1 MQNFDLQK
9 YLGNNP
15 LLEDENSNSE
25 DFLDLLVKVQ
35 LEDSKILNEGLLDK
49 IKEKIKSLFTSTNQD
64 EKFIN
69 HLDKEIEGNS
79 VNKEQFLKDLK
90 KLFSSEDF
98 EVDEFTKTLNS
109 KEKPAILQ
117 KSSLKEDYPFIEGG
131 KDYGE
136 ISTEKEYKDLENKL
150 KPGDS
155 FTWVGEDNPL
165 TTFQDSFIINTV
177 SKMSG
182 TTPEQKDGLVK
193 KKTYH
198 LSQFEDPFEENEF
211 ERVLADIG
219 SVTKNEDR
227 ITKDKKRTIS
237 KIWSFQQ
244 KYPFLSK
251 SLFTIA
257 AAAFIGNLAAGVT
270 AEPDSFVKKVKLAGG
285 GSDVGQDGGTDIDQS
300 DITLD
305 GDEIIK
311 LDPINTDNPTPEDTK
326 KVDNALDKVDADI
339 DSKIFQDDDA
349 TASAAQTHNTAEGT
363 LDADELEKA
372 KKFLAGET
380 IKDIQKQLKQLPK
393 GTQLNQIDL
402 DGYFGG
408 SVSYNGNG
416 TVSLKSSDG
425 GDVLTLRID
434 TAEKILDGA
443 LEIVTSNV
451 QDNLGDDVKVNIKKI
466 KIDTHNSY
474 EDQKVEKAID
484 KTGSQSSYESI
495 KIINLDTEEL
505 PKGDVDLMFQ
515 YLYAKKG
522 DTKEIPVKPSPKKEP
537 KKSGIEISKSTDFQN
552 SNRNNQI
559 ATILAAIN
567 PDLDIRAKLKSF
579 NKYSPTQIDTDLI
592 SDLSSIKNL
601 PVADAELKKLASL
614 ILNIRKNPD
623 TFLKKISKA
632 TGFKFDTRAKAK
644 MKGAGEKLKA
654 ASKLGLTEIVLSSIY
669 EGIMDDMI
677 QDADVA
683 AKKIDILALLGSMY
697 SSNAQKNNRRL
708 SVLNKDALSSSD
720 QEKLKGLGFSPQD
733 KTDRYIFIGDEEYD
747 KIVRGKKKGKEVDPL
762 LSTDFDKEDTPTE
775 PDVINVGD
783 RMDLKK
789 DLDRSYKFID
799 TQDELRDLIVNLLK
813 VKVAGDIRN
822 PSKLKSALF
831 IARNRFD
838 PKGQPELKEFLNII
852 SESIKLL
859 EDDLDPDTEKSI
871 NFLNKYSDIDPLLKK
886 INTPEE
892 LIQFLLRILLP
903 ELKPAFLKKTADIKG
918 AIIGASNIL
927 GKLKKSDLTEGL
939 TEDESKLVLDKY
951 KQRYAAVLKSNPDF
965 IKKYS
970 NPDKVIY
977 GMAIKEITKLR
988 EKLGKNA
995 DLGDHIEDFTKSDAK
1010 QFQGKSKKKIR
1021 QMATAAFLN
1030 KEEQKLD
1037 KIDAIMEE
1045 DEDKLPVNDIKKAIR
1060 ALLKKEG
1067 GAAGLAPILK
1077 LAKDFDG
1084 VTQIDVEDILDNDM
1098 KNVEKHKDG
1107 DYILKE
1113 EEVKIG
1119 PHTFKKIKDDH
1130 YHKIDK
1136 NGNEKTG
1143 RKFRQQEID
1152 YLMKT
1157 LKETGQ
1163 EISKQNMD
1171 KYKRL
1176 NELVKAALMGPI
1188 SEKID
1193 PVGQE
1198 DDDINNDGKVDK
1210 TDKYLKNKRK
1220 AISKNIKEDNIDET
1234 DMSDR
1239 ILDKT
1244 LNKVQ
1249 DGENFLHKLI
1259 RKLKTLPNTTSQQII
1274 SQLKLKMTPAEVEA
1288 LEEGLRES
1296 FKSLS
1301 KKIDKQK
1308 GKSKKDADNIAGFI
1322 ANKKMKG
1329 AGKGPTAK
1337 QKKRMAEYILKE
1349 LRK

>member
-1 MQNFDLQK
+1 MQNFNLQK

-49 IKEKIKSLFTSTNQD
+49 IKDKIKSLFTSTNQD

-131 KDYGE
+131 KDYGD

-155 FTWVGEDNPL
+155 FTWVGEDSPL

-177 SKMSG
+177 SKKSG

-198 LSQFEDPFEENEF
+198 FSQFESPFEENEF
-211 ERVLADIG
+211 KRVLADIG

-237 KIWSFQQ
+237 KIWNFQQ

-257 AAAFIGNLAAGVT
+257 AASFIGNLAAGVT
-270 AEPDSFVKKVKLAGG
+270 AEPDSFIKKVKLAGG
-285 GSDVGQDGGTDIDQS
+285 DSDVGQDGGTDIDQS

-311 LDPINTDNPTPEDTK
+311 LDPINTDNPTSEDTK
-326 KVDNALDKVDADI
+326 KVDNALDKVNADI

-349 TASAAQTHNTAEGT
+349 TASAAQTHNTAEGI

-522 DTKEIPVKPSPKKEP
+522 DTKEIPVKPSPKKQP

-592 SDLSSIKNL
+592 SDLNSIKNL

-775 PDVINVGD
+775 PDVINVGN

-813 VKVAGDIRN
+813 VKLAGDLKN

-838 PKGQPELKEFLNII
+838 PKGQPELKEFLNIV

-859 EDDLDPDTEKSI
+859 EDDLDPDTQKSI

-903 ELKPAFLKKTADIKG
+903 ELKPAFLKKSADIKG

-927 GKLKKSDLTEGL
+927 GKLNKTDLKEGL
-939 TEDESKLVLDKY
+939 TEDESKAVLDKY

-965 IKKYS
+965 IKKYP

-988 EKLGKNA
+988 EKLGKDA
-995 DLGDHIEDFTKSDAK
+995 DLGDHIEDFTKSKAK

-1037 KIDAIMEE
+1037 EIDAIMEE
-1045 DEDKLPVNDIKKAIR
+1045 DELTKSEKNK
-1060 ALLKKEG
+1060 LKKVSSQ
-1067 GAAGLAPILK
+1067 LK
-1077 LAKDFDG
+1077 KS
-1084 VTQIDVEDILDNDM
+1084 
-1098 KNVEKHKDG
+1098 
-1107 DYILKE
+1107 
-1113 EEVKIG
+1113 VKA
-1119 PHTFKKIKDDH
+1119 HDKQSKT
-1130 YHKIDK
+1130 IDK
-1136 NGNEKTG
+1136 
-1143 RKFRQQEID
+1143 IVS
-1152 YLMKT
+1152 
-1157 LKETGQ
+1157 ETGQ
-1163 EISKQNMD
+1163 EIAKKNMD
-1171 KYKRL
+1171 DYKRL

-1188 SEKID
+1188 SEK
-1193 PVGQE
+1193 QAS
-1198 DDDINNDGKVDK
+1198 
-1210 TDKYLKNKRK
+1210 TDKYDDNPALKGKQSELPDALQK
-1220 AISKNIKEDNIDET
+1220 GILGLEEDNVD
-1234 DMSDR
+1234 
-1239 ILDKT
+1239 
-1244 LNKVQ
+1244 
-1249 DGENFLHKLI
+1249 
-1259 RKLKTLPNTTSQQII
+1259 
-1274 SQLKLKMTPAEVEA
+1274 EVEVNEINIMGIGKFIQA
-1288 LEEGLRES
+1288 AKNAAAFIQTMKKEFPTASMRPSDEFLTIMFNDLKKELSES

-1301 KKIDKQK
+1301 KDIDKQK
-1308 GKSKKDADNIAGFI
+1308 GKTKEDGDNIAGYI
-1322 ANKKMKG
+1322 SNIKRKG
-1329 AGKGPTAK
+1329 GGKGPTAK
-1337 QKKRMAEYILKE
+1337 QKKRMAETILKE
-1349 LRK
+1349 LRG